1 MANMELSGAVYV
13 RHSARA
19 VYIRWGVC
27 ENWLP
32 ISSVVQMPT
41 AWQQRGVPY
50 AKERAGDALI
60 VADWV
65 VKSKFSAD
73 TTASPTAAAPDD
85 EKAQLR
91 ERVKELT
98 EALRV
103 ETARYDSER
112 GLTKALRAQLAS
124 LSATVQAQVAEQVR
138 TRMQAQEAQ
147 QAQQQAQVLAQTLPA
162 YREPSSNNPRRNRPL
177 TGTAAELLAKQK
189 EVQEPQVQPVE
200 QNRFNILELD

>member
-32 ISSVVQMPT
+32 ISAVVQMPT

-73 TTASPTAAAPDD
+73 TTASPTAAVPDD

-112 GLTKALRAQLAS
+112 GLTKTLRAQLAS

-138 TRMQAQEAQ
+138 ARMQAQEAQ
-147 QAQQQAQVLAQTLPA
+147 QAQQAQTPPA
-162 YREPSSNNPRRNRPL
+162 YREPPNPRRNRPL

-189 EVQEPQVQPVE
+189 EVQAPATPPIE

>member
-73 TTASPTAAAPDD
+73 TTASPTAAVPDD

-138 TRMQAQEAQ
+138 ARMQAQESQQAQ
-147 QAQQQAQVLAQTLPA
+147 QAQTPPA
-162 YREPSSNNPRRNRPL
+162 YREPPSPRRNRQL

-189 EVQEPQVQPVE
+189 EVQAPQVQPVE